1 MIEMVVDELI
11 QIFGLSLID
20 MALGR
25 VTARVQ
31 LPSTNKSPGAEGEK
45 QMLRHIPVV
54 FMEPGELLVVDK
66 PADLVINS
74 NDKSRVGTPW
84 THI

>member
-1 MIEMVVDELI
+1 MVDELI

-20 MALGR
+20 MAFGR
-25 VTARVQ
+25 VTKRVQ
-31 LPSTNKSPGAEGEK
+31 LPAIPSTNKSPRGEGEK
-45 QMLRHIPVV
+45 QKLRHIPVV

-74 NDKSRVGTPW
+74 NDKSRVSTCW
-84 THI
+84 IQ

>member
-31 LPSTNKSPGAEGEK
+31 LPSTNKSTGAEGEK

-74 NDKSRVGTPW
+74 NDKSRVSTRW

>member
-1 MIEMVVDELI
+1 MDELL

-20 MALGR
+20 LAVGS
-25 VTARVQ
+25 VTKRIQ
-31 LPSTNKSPGAEGEK
+31 LPTVSRQRLQAQE
-45 QMLRHIPVV
+45 HIPVV

-74 NDKSRVGTPW
+74 NDRNRVSSHKP
-84 THI
+84 I